1 MKRKNYI
8 KLFFGIGLL
17 VFAFFS
23 FVPVLVDKSINKT
36 LHTAA
41 AADKEPWY
49 DSIPFIADMHC
60 DALLWNRNLLARHNY
75 GQVDI
80 PRMQDA
86 NAALEIFTIVSK
98 SPRGLNIEHNSDQTD
113 QIGLLCFSQL
123 RWPQDWFSM
132 KARALHQ
139 CEALHKA
146 AEKSEGIFRVIT
158 NQSELRQ
165 YIKDRSANR
174 RLTAGMLG
182 IEGAHCLE
190 NDINNLDLFYKAG
203 VRYIGL
209 AHFFDNE
216 WSGSAHGEKKGG
228 LTEKGKQLIH
238 RMEELHITI
247 DLAHLSHQTIDDIF
261 AMTNGPVMVSHTGV
275 KGTCDNNRNLSDKQI
290 EEIGRRNGIIGSG
303 MWETAVCGTDAD
315 ATVRAIKYVADRIG
329 VDKVAMGSD
338 FDGAITASYDITGFT
353 VVVKA
358 LEKQGFS
365 RADIEKIMGGN
376 VRDFFLRNLPAN

>member
-1 MKRKNYI
+1 MKRKTYI
-8 KLFFGIGLL
+8 KLFFGLGLI

-36 LHTAA
+36 IHTAT
-41 AADKEPWY
+41 AADREPWY
-49 DSIPFIADMHC
+49 DSIAFIADMHC

-98 SPRGLNIEHNSDQTD
+98 SPRGLNIEHNSDKTD

-123 RWPQDWFSM
+123 RWPADWFSM

-139 CEALHKA
+139 CEALHRT

-174 RLTAGMLG
+174 KLTAGMLG

-216 WSGSAHGEKKGG
+216 WSGSAHGEKKDG
-228 LTEKGKQLIH
+228 LTEKGKQLIR
-238 RMEELHITI
+238 RMEDLHITI
-247 DLAHLSHQTIDDIF
+247 DLAHLSHKTIDDIF

-290 EEIGRRNGIIGSG
+290 EEIGRRNGIIGIG

-315 ATVRAIKYVADRIG
+315 ATARAIKYVADRIG
-329 VDKVAMGSD
+329 VDKVAIGSD

-353 VVVKA
+353 LVVKT

>member
-1 MKRKNYI
+1 MQRKTYLKI
-8 KLFFGIGLL
+8 FLGIGLIA
-17 VFAFFS
+17 FAFFS
-23 FVPVLVDKSINKT
+23 FVPVYVDKGINKT
-36 LHTAA
+36 INTAS
-41 AADKEPWY
+41 AADREPWY

-98 SPRGLNIEHNSDQTD
+98 SPRGLNIEHNTDKTD
-113 QIGLLCFSQL
+113 QIGILSFAQL
-123 RWPQDWFSM
+123 RLPQDWFSM

-139 CEALHKA
+139 CEALHKTA
-146 AEKSEGIFRVIT
+146 KESEGIFRVIT
-158 NQSELRQ
+158 NQTELKQ
-165 YIKDRSANR
+165 YIQDRSKNHK
-174 RLTAGMLG
+174 LTAGMLG
-182 IEGAHCLE
+182 LEGAHCLE
-190 NDINNLDLFYKAG
+190 NDLDNLDLFYKAG

-216 WSGSAHGEKKGG
+216 WSGSAHGVNKGG
-228 LTEKGKQLIH
+228 LTAMGKQLIQK
-238 RMEELHITI
+238 MESLHITI
-247 DLAHLSHQTIDDIF
+247 DLAHLSPKTIDDIF
-261 AMTNGPVMVSHTGV
+261 AMTTGPVMVSHTGV
-275 KGTCDNNRNLSDKQI
+275 KGTCDNVRNLSDKQI
-290 EEIGRRNGIIGSG
+290 QEIGSRNGIIGIG

-315 ATVRAIKYVADRIG
+315 ATARAIKYVADRIG

-358 LEKQGFS
+358 LEKQGFG

-376 VRDFFLRNLPAN
+376 VRDFFLRNLPTN